1 MIRYFNI
8 NKSIMNNKNIPTTI
22 TIIQLVIW
30 GFLYYTHK
38 YKSGQ
43 IPADFIILNLFALCN
58 IGVLFVAYFFYFR
71 VENKQSI
78 WFIPICLSLITIL
91 TLLISYLIMFF
102 DKYK

>member
-1 MIRYFNI
+1 MI
-8 NKSIMNNKNIPTTI
+8 KTMIPIII
-22 TIIQLVIW
+22 TIIQLVSW

-43 IPADFIILNLFALCN
+43 FPADLIMLNILALCN
-58 IGVLFVAYFFYFR
+58 IGILVAAYFSYFK

-78 WFIPICLSLITIL
+78 WLMPICLSVITIL
-91 TLLISYLIMFF
+91 TLLISYLIMFL